1 MRGFAYTPAMSR
13 LARNA
18 VRFVLFSSLVAAAA
32 CSKAESRGTDVGAP
46 PTQTAAAPAGERVA
60 VPGETVAVP
69 GAPGAAP
76 TAAPAGAPAGNT
88 PDSSFKLAVAAP
100 APGAVG
106 AQAVARVTVT
116 PGTGW
121 KMNEEYP
128 TKLVV
133 QAPDGVTVVKAEQ
146 VLADAA
152 AFDPHQLAF
161 DVKVTAAKAG
171 TYPVTGTLK
180 FAVCTDATC
189 DPKKQTIAFDVVAN

>member
-1 MRGFAYTPAMSR
+1 MSR
-13 LARNA
+13 LVRLS
-18 VRFVLFSSLVAAAA
+18 VRFVFAAGLLAAAA
-32 CSKAESRGTDVGAP
+32 CSKAESPRTDVGAP
-46 PTQTAAAPAGERVA
+46 PTQAAPTEKVA

-69 GAPGAAP
+69 GAPAMAP
-76 TAAPAGAPAGNT
+76 TPAPTGAPAGNA
-88 PDSSFKLAVAAP
+88 PDSSFKLAVTAP
-100 APGAVG
+100 APGAAG
-106 AQAVARVTVT
+106 AQSIARVLVT

-128 TKLVV
+128 TKLTV

-161 DVKVTAAKAG
+161 DVKLTAAKAG

>member
-1 MRGFAYTPAMSR
+1 MSR
-13 LARNA
+13 LVRLS
-18 VRFVLFSSLVAAAA
+18 VRFVFAAALLGAAA
-32 CSKAESRGTDVGAP
+32 CSKAESRGADVGAP
-46 PTQTAAAPAGERVA
+46 PTQAAPTERVAVPGERVA

-69 GAPGAAP
+69 GAPAP
-76 TAAPAGAPAGNT
+76 AAAPAPTGAPAGNA
-88 PDSSFKLAVAAP
+88 PDSSFKLAVSAP
-100 APGAVG
+100 APGAAG
-106 AQAVARVTVT
+106 AQSVARVTVT

-128 TKLVV
+128 TKLTV
-133 QAPDGVTVVKAEQ
+133 QAPEGVTVVKAEQ

-161 DVKVTAAKAG
+161 DVKLTAAKAG

>member
-1 MRGFAYTPAMSR
+1 M
-13 LARNA
+13 LI
-18 VRFVLFSSLVAAAA
+18 SSLIAAAA

-46 PTQTAAAPAGERVA
+46 PTQAAAPPTGERVA

-69 GAPGAAP
+69 GAAVAPGAPA
-76 TAAPAGAPAGNT
+76 AAPAGAPAGNA

-100 APGAVG
+100 APGAAG

-133 QAPDGVTVVKAEQ
+133 QAPEGVTVVKAEQ

-161 DVKVTAAKAG
+161 DVKLTAAKAG
-171 TYPVTGTLK
+171 TFPVTGTLK

>member
-1 MRGFAYTPAMSR
+1 MSR
-13 LARNA
+13 LAPNA
-18 VRFVLFSSLVAAAA
+18 VRFVLISSLIAAAA

-46 PTQTAAAPAGERVA
+46 PTQAAAPPTGERVA

-69 GAPGAAP
+69 GAAVAPGAPA
-76 TAAPAGAPAGNT
+76 AAPAGAPAGNA

-100 APGAVG
+100 APGAAG

-133 QAPDGVTVVKAEQ
+133 QAPEGVTVVKAEQ

-161 DVKVTAAKAG
+161 DVKLTAAKAG
-171 TYPVTGTLK
+171 TFPVTGTLK